1 MIKLPQ
7 NKSSC
12 GGVLKNFS
20 NHMFAKIYR
29 NKNKNKK
36 ILATLS
42 EASEYQQKT
51 KIKYDV
57 ATTENATNNEQ
68 QQ

>member
-42 EASEYQQKT
+42 EASEYQQK
-51 KIKYDV
+51 KLKYDV